1 MLLGLKTKNRRSL
14 YVQLDYLI
22 NLVEIK
28 PWPPSQSLR
37 SLRSALI
44 QWVYGDKISGS
55 TKAVAPSI
63 VSGLSVGDG
72 KIEFNES
79 FRLCV
84 TLSRDMSTKAGD
96 IETFQRNCIEFNLYE
111 PRRDKTVKGQLLAT
125 ATIDFA
131 EYGIVKESLMI
142 SVPMTCKRTFGNT
155 AQPMLFLEMQT
166 SERSNRMRSSSID
179 SLIREGSLDKN
190 HSESVSALMNEE
202 YAEEA
207 ETASITNDDNSSQSS
222 MAAASS
228 TIGSNGNLSPQRELT
243 NLISLQTTPAQYIP
257 HNGSEAISGRCGKV
271 NDQEVLVQDKRVAE
285 SSFYEAHASLEGSSR
300 ILSSRD
306 LYSEVENART
316 TLSNLR
322 NSRFTMLPEKAESYS
337 LKLSKSSITNNGTNG
352 WLNGNSRND
361 PYVNL
366 HEKVPERAII
376 GKNDIKSMES
386 QLCGVDDEQSCIQL
400 KNPDASQTGQG
411 SQIMG
416 DLGSDVFHAD
426 RLKNVKSISSSLDSG
441 FRNGSD
447 VLLDRLKNLKSVS
460 SSLNSGFSNGSDVLL
475 DRLKNLKPV
484 GASLDSDFSK
494 GSVRSDKVLEKFK
507 KVGVPGQNGGQDVN
521 KVQHLEQRIRFLE
534 GELREAAAIEVSLY
548 SVVAEHGSSVNKVHA
563 PARRLSR
570 LYLHACNE
578 NFQSRRATSAR
589 SIVSGLILVAK
600 ACGND
605 VPRLTFWLSNSVVLR
620 AIIHKTFEKEQA
632 SVSARQSSKTNA
644 GISEKGKNEII
655 SPFKWKKD
663 SSLKEIRIGL
673 PATSNEWEDPCMVT
687 SILEKIE
694 SWIFSLIIESIWWQ
708 TLAPYMQTTAAKGI
722 LRRVVD
728 SKSNKSCKTSPASY
742 DHEQVNSSL
751 ELWKTAFVEV
761 CERICP
767 VRAAGHD
774 CGCLRMLSTSI
785 MKQCTGRLDVAMFN
799 AILRESADEVPTDPL
814 SDPISDARVLPIP
827 SGKAS
832 FGAGAQLK
840 KTIGNWSRWI
850 TDLFGIEIN
859 DSLTDE
865 NEADYDENR
874 ESYGTS
880 FNSFHLLNAL
890 SELMMLPK
898 DMLLSNTIRK
908 EVCPTF
914 GVPLIKRILDSFVPD
929 EFCPDPIPEV
939 VLEALDSEDLLESGE
954 DCIIG
959 LPCAAPP
966 IVYHPPSAS
975 LIGCILGDDGNGTRL
990 SRSGSSILRKSNTSD
1005 DELDELDSPLTSII
1019 DTSRTVT
1026 ASSKPIWALKDG
1038 GSRNTVRYQLLR
1050 EVWMNSE

>member
-1 MLLGLKTKNRRSL
+1 MLLGSKTRNRKSP
-14 YVQLDYLI
+14 YVQLDYVI

-44 QWVYGDKISGS
+44 QWEYGDKISGS
-55 TKAVAPSI
+55 TKTVTPSI
-63 VSGLSVGDG
+63 VSGLNVGDG

-79 FRLCV
+79 FRLHV
-84 TLSRDMSTKAGD
+84 TLLRDMSIKAGD
-96 IETFQRNCIEFNLYE
+96 TETFLRSCIEFNLYE

-125 ATIDFA
+125 AIVDFS
-131 EYGIVKESLMI
+131 EYGIVKDSLMI

-155 AQPMLFLEMQT
+155 AQPMLFLKMQT
-166 SERSNRMRSSSID
+166 SERNNRVRSSLGD
-179 SLIREGSLDKN
+179 SFIREGSLEKN
-190 HSESVSALMNEE
+190 YSESVSALMNEE

-207 ETASITNDDNSSQSS
+207 ETASVTDDDISSQSS

-228 TIGSNGNLSPQRELT
+228 TFGSNGNLSPQRE
-243 NLISLQTTPAQYIP
+243 
-257 HNGSEAISGRCGKV
+257 NGSDTICGSSGNV
-271 NDQEVLVQDKRVAE
+271 NDQEMVVQDKRVPK
-285 SSFYEAHASLEGSSR
+285 SLYEANASLEGSSH
-300 ILSSRD
+300 ILSSTD
-306 LYSEVENART
+306 LYSEIINART

-322 NSRFTMLPEKAESYS
+322 NSRFTMPPEKAESYNV
-337 LKLSKSSITNNGTNG
+337 KLSKSSIAND
-352 WLNGNSRND
+352 NGNSRNVA
-361 PYVNL
+361 YVNL
-366 HEKVPERAII
+366 HEKVPERATI
-376 GKNDIKSMES
+376 GKNVIKSMES
-386 QLCGVDDEQSCIQL
+386 EVYEVDDEQSCIRL
-400 KNPDASQTGQG
+400 KNPKASQSGRE
-411 SQIMG
+411 SQIIG
-416 DLGSDVFHAD
+416 DLGSDVLHVD
-426 RLKNVKSISSSLDSG
+426 RLKNACSVSSSLDSG
-441 FRNGSD
+441 YSNGSD

-460 SSLNSGFSNGSDVLL
+460 SSLDSGFSNGSDVLL

-484 GASLDSDFSK
+484 GASLDLDFSN
-494 GSVRSDKVLEKFK
+494 GSVRSGKVLEEFK
-507 KVGVPGQNGGQDVN
+507 KVGVHGQNGGKDVS
-521 KVQHLEQRIRFLE
+521 KVQILEQRVRFLE
-534 GELREAAAIEVSLY
+534 DELREAAAIEVSLY
-548 SVVAEHGSSVNKVHA
+548 SVVAEHGSSVHKVHA

-570 LYLHACNE
+570 LYLHAYKE
-578 NFQSRRATSAR
+578 NSWSRRATSAR

-620 AIIHKTFEKEQA
+620 AIIHKSFEKEQA
-632 SVSARQSSKTNA
+632 SLSAEKSSKTNA
-644 GISEKGKNEII
+644 GIIENGKNEII
-655 SPFKWKKD
+655 SPFKWKKE
-663 SSLKEIRIGL
+663 SSLKESRIGL
-673 PATSNEWEDPCMVT
+673 HTTSNEWEDPCMLT
-687 SILEKIE
+687 SILEKVE

-722 LRRVVD
+722 VKRVVD
-728 SKSNKSCKTSPASY
+728 SEFNKMCDSY

-751 ELWKTAFVEV
+751 ELWKTAFMEV

-767 VRAAGHD
+767 VRGAGHD
-774 CGCLRMLSTSI
+774 CGCLRVLSMLI
-785 MKQCTGRLDVAMFN
+785 MKQCVGRLDVAMFN
-799 AILRESADEVPTDPL
+799 AILRESADEVPTDPV
-814 SDPISDARVLPIP
+814 SDPISDPRVLPIP

-840 KTIGNWSRWI
+840 KTIGNWSRWL
-850 TDLFGIEIN
+850 TELFGVEIN

-865 NEADYDENR
+865 NEPDYDENR
-874 ESYGTS
+874 EGYDTS
-880 FNSFHLLNAL
+880 FNSFHLLTAL

-929 EFCPDPIPEV
+929 EFCPDPIPDV
-939 VLEALDSEDLLESGE
+939 VLEALDSEDLLESCGGE
-954 DCIIG
+954 GCVIG

-975 LIGCILGDDGNGTRL
+975 LIGCTLGDDGNRSRL

-1019 DTSRTVT
+1019 DSSRTVT
-1026 ASSKPIWALKDG
+1026 ASTKPIWALNDC

>member
-228 TIGSNGNLSPQRELT
+228 TIGSNGNLSPQRE
-243 NLISLQTTPAQYIP
+243 
-257 HNGSEAISGRCGKV
+257 NGSEAISGRCGKV

-589 SIVSGLILVAK
+589 
-600 ACGND
+600 
-605 VPRLTFWLSNSVVLR
+605 T
-620 AIIHKTFEKEQA
+620 IIHKTFEKEQA

-708 TLAPYMQTTAAKGI
+708 VFPQSHSFPVLRFLRSLRCLISSYIFQTLAPYMQTTAAKGI

-774 CGCLRMLSTSI
+774 CGCLP
-785 MKQCTGRLDVAMFN
+785 MFN

-827 SGKAS
+827 
-832 FGAGAQLK
+832 
-840 KTIGNWSRWI
+840 WI

-908 EVCPTF
+908 
-914 GVPLIKRILDSFVPD
+914 
-929 EFCPDPIPEV
+929 
-939 VLEALDSEDLLESGE
+939 EDLLESGE